1 MESLQSS
8 LKISEDFITKEEGF
22 ISKVF
27 RLSSH
32 DRGEL
37 FNIVQYTLLC
47 IIPVIISLK
56 ILKRVIPDEDDN
68 KQSLE
73 ILFESILQIIVIFV
87 LFFFIHRIAV
97 FFPTYSKV
105 PYPEVS
111 FFAIV
116 LPTLFLLFTMQ
127 TKLGAKLNILYERL
141 MAMIGFKEDKKTNQ
155 SEKNHSPQAPRHP
168 QAPVVTNPSHLPT
181 NTMGMNQNYAPP
193 PDMSSHPYGGGN
205 MQSAP
210 EPEMNM
216 MQANNPVSMPSAG
229 GVNNY
234 NQFPNEPMAAN
245 DFSPIGGSAF
255 Y

>member
-27 RLSSH
+27 RLSSN

-37 FNIVQYTLLC
+37 FNIIQYTLLC

-73 ILFESILQIIVIFV
+73 ILFESILQIIVVFV
-87 LFFFIHRIAV
+87 LFFFIHRIV
-97 FFPTYSKV
+97 IYIPTYSKV

-127 TKLGAKLNILYERL
+127 TKLGAKLNILYERI
-141 MAMIGFKEDKKTNQ
+141 MNMIGFKHDKKTNK
-155 SEKNHSPQAPRHP
+155 SEQNYSPQAPRHP
-168 QAPVVTNPSHLPT
+168 QGPVVTNPSHLPT
-181 NTMGMNQNYAPP
+181 NNMGMNQNYAPP
-193 PDMSSHPYGGGN
+193 ASMSSHPYGGGN
-205 MQSAP
+205 MQAPP

-216 MQANNPVSMPSAG
+216 MQANNPVSMPGAG